1 MRLQELQ
8 HGLGDSCGSNP
19 CTAGDFL
26 FPWSMG
32 APCAAYIACVP
43 TGITPQPNLN
53 QIPSF
58 VPDVDQ
64 SGAGGQAN
72 ETSEDPTATPN
83 YQPLILAAV
92 VAVGLIM
99 FLKK

>member
-43 TGITPQPNLN
+43 SGIAPQPNLD
-53 QIPSF
+53 QIPSL
-58 VPDVDQ
+58 VPDVGQ
-64 SGAGGQAN
+64 SGAGG
-72 ETSEDPTATPN
+72 EDTSESADGTAN

-92 VAVGLIM
+92 AVVGVIM